1 MGVHKVYGIDNN
13 KSTLLKAKKNN
24 MIDEGYESGEI
35 PLAKSD
41 VVIISLYPELLE
53 TFILENNDFFKKDS
67 FITDVTGIKEKILLE
82 VVPKLRK
89 DVDFILYTNSLFL
102 QDFSTKKFIKTDIIF
117 SPLNME
123 LFQEHV
129 DDFNSEF
136 VLSNTRVFNT
146 FKPIPFNI
154 ENNVLSIKNKS
165 QYNYMI
171 NEYQAKELNISL
183 LQEFPIN
190 NISDVY
196 MYNYQS
202 YLREDLHAF

>member
-1 MGVHKVYGIDNN
+1 MDSNILSTFNQIKKINYDVIVEEKSFLSFRFIKIPNNTYIEKRSNLLFINNHKYNIDDLSISEVFNLILN
-13 KSTLLKAKKNN
+13 HVEEL
-24 MIDEGYESGEI
+24 EI
-35 PLAKSD
+35 
-41 VVIISLYPELLE
+41 LYF
-53 TFILENNDFFKKDS
+53 TKD
-67 FITDVTGIKEKILLE
+67 I
-82 VVPKLRK
+82 
-89 DVDFILYTNSLFL
+89 DFISYTNSLFL

-123 LFQEHV
+123 LFQEHI

-136 VLSNTRVFNT
+136 ILNNTKVFNT

-154 ENNVLSIKNKS
+154 ENNILSIKDKS

-190 NISDVY
+190 NINDVY
-196 MYNYQS
+196 MYNYRS
-202 YLREDLHAF
+202 YLKEGLYDL

>member
-1 MGVHKVYGIDNN
+1 MDSNILSTFNQIKKINYDVIVEEKSFLSFRFIKIPNDTYIEKRSNLLFINNYKYNIDDLSISEVFDLILNHVEE
-13 KSTLLKAKKNN
+13 L
-24 MIDEGYESGEI
+24 EI
-35 PLAKSD
+35 
-41 VVIISLYPELLE
+41 LYF
-53 TFILENNDFFKKDS
+53 TKD
-67 FITDVTGIKEKILLE
+67 I
-82 VVPKLRK
+82 
-89 DVDFILYTNSLFL
+89 DFISYTNSLFL

-123 LFQEHV
+123 LFQEHI

-136 VLSNTRVFNT
+136 ILSNTKVFNT

-154 ENNVLSIKNKS
+154 ENNILSINDKS
-165 QYNYMI
+165 QYNYMV

-190 NISDVY
+190 NVSDVY

-202 YLREDLHAF
+202 YLKEDLYDF

>member
-1 MGVHKVYGIDNN
+1 MDSNILSTFNQIKKINYDVIVEEKSFLSFRFIKIPNN
-13 KSTLLKAKKNN
+13 TYIEKRSNLLFINN
-24 MIDEGYESGEI
+24 YKYNINDLSISEVFDLILNHIEELEI
-35 PLAKSD
+35 
-41 VVIISLYPELLE
+41 LYF
-53 TFILENNDFFKKDS
+53 T
-67 FITDVTGIKEKILLE
+67 
-82 VVPKLRK
+82 K

-117 SPLNME
+117 SPLNIE

-154 ENNVLSIKNKS
+154 ENNILSIKDKS

-196 MYNYQS
+196 MYNYRS
-202 YLREDLHAF
+202 YLKEDLYDL

>member
-1 MGVHKVYGIDNN
+1 MDSNIL
-13 KSTLLKAKKNN
+13 STFNQIKKIN
-24 MIDEGYESGEI
+24 Y
-35 PLAKSD
+35 D
-41 VVIISLYPELLE
+41 V
-53 TFILENNDFFKKDS
+53 ILEEKSFLSFRFIKIPNNTYIEKRS
-67 FITDVTGIKEKILLE
+67 NLLFINNYKYNINDLSISEVFDLILNHIEELE
-82 VVPKLRK
+82 ILYFTK

-136 VLSNTRVFNT
+136 VLSNTKVFNT

-154 ENNVLSIKNKS
+154 ENNILSIKDKS
-165 QYNYMI
+165 QYNYMV
-171 NEYQAKELNISL
+171 NEYQAKELNIAL

>member
-1 MGVHKVYGIDNN
+1 MDSNIL
-13 KSTLLKAKKNN
+13 STFNQIKKIN
-24 MIDEGYESGEI
+24 Y
-35 PLAKSD
+35 D
-41 VVIISLYPELLE
+41 V
-53 TFILENNDFFKKDS
+53 ILEEKSFLSFRFIKIPNN
-67 FITDVTGIKEKILLE
+67 IYIEKRSNLLIINNYKYNINDLSISEVFDLILNHIEELE
-82 VVPKLRK
+82 ILYFTK

-154 ENNVLSIKNKS
+154 ENNILSIKDKS

>member
-1 MGVHKVYGIDNN
+1 MDSNILSTFNQIKKINYDVIVEEKSFLSFRFIKIPNNTYIEKRSNLLFINNYKYNIDDLSISEVFNLILN
-13 KSTLLKAKKNN
+13 HVEEL
-24 MIDEGYESGEI
+24 EI
-35 PLAKSD
+35 
-41 VVIISLYPELLE
+41 LYF
-53 TFILENNDFFKKDS
+53 TKD
-67 FITDVTGIKEKILLE
+67 I
-82 VVPKLRK
+82 
-89 DVDFILYTNSLFL
+89 DFISYTNSLFL

-123 LFQEHV
+123 LFQEHI

-136 VLSNTRVFNT
+136 ILSNTKVFNT

-154 ENNVLSIKNKS
+154 ENNILSINDKS
-165 QYNYMI
+165 QYNYMV

-190 NISDVY
+190 NVSDVY

-202 YLREDLHAF
+202 YLKEDLHDL

>member
-1 MGVHKVYGIDNN
+1 MDSNILSTFNQIKKINYDVIVEEKSFLSFRFIKIPNNTYIEKRSNLLFINNYKYNIDDLSISEVFDLILNHIEE
-13 KSTLLKAKKNN
+13 L
-24 MIDEGYESGEI
+24 EI
-35 PLAKSD
+35 
-41 VVIISLYPELLE
+41 LYF
-53 TFILENNDFFKKDS
+53 TKD
-67 FITDVTGIKEKILLE
+67 I
-82 VVPKLRK
+82 
-89 DVDFILYTNSLFL
+89 DFISYTNSLFL

-123 LFQEHV
+123 LFQEHI

-136 VLSNTRVFNT
+136 ILNNTKVFNT

-154 ENNVLSIKNKS
+154 ENNILSVKDKS

-190 NISDVY
+190 NINDVY
-196 MYNYQS
+196 MYNYRS
-202 YLREDLHAF
+202 YLKEGLYDL

>member
-1 MGVHKVYGIDNN
+1 MDSNIL
-13 KSTLLKAKKNN
+13 STFNQIKKIN
-24 MIDEGYESGEI
+24 Y
-35 PLAKSD
+35 D
-41 VVIISLYPELLE
+41 V
-53 TFILENNDFFKKDS
+53 ILEEKSFLSFRFIKIPNNTY
-67 FITDVTGIKEKILLE
+67 IEKRSNLLIINNYKYNIDDLSISEVFDLILNNIEELE
-82 VVPKLRK
+82 ILYFTK

-190 NISDVY
+190 NINDVY
-196 MYNYQS
+196 MYNYRS
-202 YLREDLHAF
+202 YLKEDLYDL

>member
-1 MGVHKVYGIDNN
+1 MDSNIL
-13 KSTLLKAKKNN
+13 STFNQIKKIN
-24 MIDEGYESGEI
+24 Y
-35 PLAKSD
+35 D
-41 VVIISLYPELLE
+41 V
-53 TFILENNDFFKKDS
+53 ILEEKSFLSFRFIKIPNNTYIEKRSNLLFINNYKYNINDLSISEVFDLISNHIEELEILYFTKD
-67 FITDVTGIKEKILLE
+67 I
-82 VVPKLRK
+82 
-89 DVDFILYTNSLFL
+89 DFILYTNSLFL

-154 ENNVLSIKNKS
+154 ENNILSIKDKS

-196 MYNYQS
+196 MYNYRS
-202 YLREDLHAF
+202 YLKEDLYDL

>member
-1 MGVHKVYGIDNN
+1 MDSNILSTFNQIKKINYDVIVEEKSFLSFRFIKIPNNTYIEKRSNLLFINNYKYNIDDLSISEVFDLILNHVEE
-13 KSTLLKAKKNN
+13 L
-24 MIDEGYESGEI
+24 EI
-35 PLAKSD
+35 
-41 VVIISLYPELLE
+41 LYF
-53 TFILENNDFFKKDS
+53 TKD
-67 FITDVTGIKEKILLE
+67 I
-82 VVPKLRK
+82 
-89 DVDFILYTNSLFL
+89 DFILYTNSLFL
-102 QDFSTKKFIKTDIIF
+102 QDFSTRKFIKTDIIF

-123 LFQEHV
+123 LFQEHI

-136 VLSNTRVFNT
+136 ILSNTKVFNT

-154 ENNVLSIKNKS
+154 ENNILSIKDKS
-165 QYNYMI
+165 QYNYMV

-202 YLREDLHAF
+202 YLKEDLYDF

>member
-1 MGVHKVYGIDNN
+1 MDSNILSTFNQIKKINYDVIVEEKSFLSFRFIKIPNNTYIEKRSNLLFINNYKYNIDDLSISEVFNLILN
-13 KSTLLKAKKNN
+13 HVEEL
-24 MIDEGYESGEI
+24 EI
-35 PLAKSD
+35 
-41 VVIISLYPELLE
+41 LYF
-53 TFILENNDFFKKDS
+53 TKD
-67 FITDVTGIKEKILLE
+67 I
-82 VVPKLRK
+82 
-89 DVDFILYTNSLFL
+89 DFISYTNSLFL

-123 LFQEHV
+123 LFKKHI

-136 VLSNTRVFNT
+136 ILSNTKVFNT

-154 ENNVLSIKNKS
+154 ENNILSINDKS
-165 QYNYMI
+165 QYNYMV

-190 NISDVY
+190 NVSDVY

-202 YLREDLHAF
+202 YLKEDLYDF

>member
-1 MGVHKVYGIDNN
+1 MDSNIL
-13 KSTLLKAKKNN
+13 STFNQIKKIN
-24 MIDEGYESGEI
+24 Y
-35 PLAKSD
+35 D
-41 VVIISLYPELLE
+41 V
-53 TFILENNDFFKKDS
+53 ILEEKSFLSFRFIKIPNNIYIEKRS
-67 FITDVTGIKEKILLE
+67 NLLFINNYKYNINDLSISEVFDLILNHIEELE
-82 VVPKLRK
+82 ILYFTK

-154 ENNVLSIKNKS
+154 ENNILSIKDKS

>member
-1 MGVHKVYGIDNN
+1 MDSNILSTFNQIKKINYDVIVEEKSFLTFRFIKIPKNTYIEKRSNLLFINN
-13 KSTLLKAKKNN
+13 YKYNINDLSISEVFDLILNH
-24 MIDEGYESGEI
+24 IEELEI
-35 PLAKSD
+35 
-41 VVIISLYPELLE
+41 LYF
-53 TFILENNDFFKKDS
+53 T
-67 FITDVTGIKEKILLE
+67 
-82 VVPKLRK
+82 K

-123 LFQEHV
+123 LFQEYV

-154 ENNVLSIKNKS
+154 ENNILSIKDKS

>member
-1 MGVHKVYGIDNN
+1 MDSNIL
-13 KSTLLKAKKNN
+13 STFNQIKKIN
-24 MIDEGYESGEI
+24 Y
-35 PLAKSD
+35 D
-41 VVIISLYPELLE
+41 V
-53 TFILENNDFFKKDS
+53 ILEEKSFLSFRFIKIPNNTYIEKRS
-67 FITDVTGIKEKILLE
+67 NLLFINNYKYNINDLSISEVFDLILNHIEELE
-82 VVPKLRK
+82 ILYFTK

-154 ENNVLSIKNKS
+154 ENNILSIKDKS
-165 QYNYMI
+165 QYNYII

>member
-1 MGVHKVYGIDNN
+1 MDSNILSTFNQIKKINYDVIVEEKSFLTFRFIKIPNNTYIEKRSNLLFINNYKYNIDDLSISEVFNLILN
-13 KSTLLKAKKNN
+13 HVEEL
-24 MIDEGYESGEI
+24 EI
-35 PLAKSD
+35 
-41 VVIISLYPELLE
+41 LYF
-53 TFILENNDFFKKDS
+53 TKD
-67 FITDVTGIKEKILLE
+67 I
-82 VVPKLRK
+82 
-89 DVDFILYTNSLFL
+89 DFISYTNSLFL

-123 LFQEHV
+123 LFQEHI

-136 VLSNTRVFNT
+136 ILSNTKVFNT

-154 ENNVLSIKNKS
+154 ENNILSINDKS
-165 QYNYMI
+165 QYNYMV
-171 NEYQAKELNISL
+171 NEYQVKELNISL

-202 YLREDLHAF
+202 YLKEDVYDF

>member
-1 MGVHKVYGIDNN
+1 MDSNIL
-13 KSTLLKAKKNN
+13 STFNQIKKIN
-24 MIDEGYESGEI
+24 Y
-35 PLAKSD
+35 D
-41 VVIISLYPELLE
+41 V
-53 TFILENNDFFKKDS
+53 ILEEKSFLSFRFINIPNNTYIEKRS
-67 FITDVTGIKEKILLE
+67 NLLFINNHKYNIDDLSISEVFDLILNHVEELE
-82 VVPKLRK
+82 ILYFTKNI
-89 DVDFILYTNSLFL
+89 DFILHTNSLFL

-123 LFQEHV
+123 LFQEHI

-136 VLSNTRVFNT
+136 ILSNTQVFNT

-154 ENNVLSIKNKS
+154 ENNILSINDKS
-165 QYNYMI
+165 QYNYMV

-202 YLREDLHAF
+202 YLKEDLYDF

>member
-1 MGVHKVYGIDNN
+1 MDSNILSTFNQIKKINYDVIVEEKSFLTFRFIKIPNNTYIEKRSNLLFINNYKYNIDDLSISEVFNLILN
-13 KSTLLKAKKNN
+13 HVKEL
-24 MIDEGYESGEI
+24 EI
-35 PLAKSD
+35 
-41 VVIISLYPELLE
+41 LYF
-53 TFILENNDFFKKDS
+53 TKD
-67 FITDVTGIKEKILLE
+67 I
-82 VVPKLRK
+82 
-89 DVDFILYTNSLFL
+89 DFISYTNSLFL

-123 LFQEHV
+123 LFQEHI

-136 VLSNTRVFNT
+136 ILSNTKVFNT

-154 ENNVLSIKNKS
+154 ENNILSINDKS
-165 QYNYMI
+165 QYNYMV
-171 NEYQAKELNISL
+171 NEYQVKELNISL

-202 YLREDLHAF
+202 YLKEDLYDF

>member
-1 MGVHKVYGIDNN
+1 MDSNIL
-13 KSTLLKAKKNN
+13 STFNQIKKIN
-24 MIDEGYESGEI
+24 Y
-35 PLAKSD
+35 D
-41 VVIISLYPELLE
+41 V
-53 TFILENNDFFKKDS
+53 ILEEKSFLSFRFIKIPNN
-67 FITDVTGIKEKILLE
+67 IYIEKRSNLLIINNYKYNIDDLSISEVFDLILNHIEELE
-82 VVPKLRK
+82 ILYFTK

-123 LFQEHV
+123 LFQEHI

-136 VLSNTRVFNT
+136 VLSNTKVFNT

-154 ENNVLSIKNKS
+154 ENNILSIKDKS

>member
-1 MGVHKVYGIDNN
+1 MDSNIL
-13 KSTLLKAKKNN
+13 STFNQIKKIN
-24 MIDEGYESGEI
+24 Y
-35 PLAKSD
+35 D
-41 VVIISLYPELLE
+41 V
-53 TFILENNDFFKKDS
+53 ILEEKSFLSFRFTKIPNNTYIEKRS
-67 FITDVTGIKEKILLE
+67 NLLFINNYKYNINDLSISEVFDLILNHIEELE
-82 VVPKLRK
+82 ILYFTK

-136 VLSNTRVFNT
+136 VLSNTKVFNT
-146 FKPIPFNI
+146 FKSILFNI
-154 ENNVLSIKNKS
+154 ENNILSIKDKS

-202 YLREDLHAF
+202 YLREDLYDF

>member
-1 MGVHKVYGIDNN
+1 MDSNIL
-13 KSTLLKAKKNN
+13 STFNQIK
-24 MIDEGYESGEI
+24 EI
-35 PLAKSD
+35 NYD
-41 VVIISLYPELLE
+41 V
-53 TFILENNDFFKKDS
+53 ILEEKSFLSFRFIKIPNNTY
-67 FITDVTGIKEKILLE
+67 IEKRSNLLIINNYKYNIDDLSISEVFDLILNNIEELE
-82 VVPKLRK
+82 ILYFTK

-123 LFQEHV
+123 LFQEHI
-129 DDFNSEF
+129 DNFNSEF
-136 VLSNTRVFNT
+136 ILSNTKVFNT

-154 ENNVLSIKNKS
+154 ENNILSIKDKS
-165 QYNYMI
+165 QYNYMV

-190 NISDVY
+190 NVSDVY

-202 YLREDLHAF
+202 YLKEDLYDF

>member
-1 MGVHKVYGIDNN
+1 MDSNILSTFNQIKKINYDVIVEEKSFLSFRFIKIPDNTYIEKRSNLLFINNYKYNIDDL
-13 KSTLLKAKKNN
+13 SISEVFDLILSHV
-24 MIDEGYESGEI
+24 EELEI
-35 PLAKSD
+35 
-41 VVIISLYPELLE
+41 LYF
-53 TFILENNDFFKKDS
+53 TKD
-67 FITDVTGIKEKILLE
+67 I
-82 VVPKLRK
+82 
-89 DVDFILYTNSLFL
+89 DFISYTNSLFL

-123 LFQEHV
+123 LFQEHI

-136 VLSNTRVFNT
+136 ILSNTKVFNT

-154 ENNVLSIKNKS
+154 ENNILSINDKS
-165 QYNYMI
+165 QYNYMV

-190 NISDVY
+190 NVSDVY

-202 YLREDLHAF
+202 YLKEDLYDF

>member
-1 MGVHKVYGIDNN
+1 MDSNIL
-13 KSTLLKAKKNN
+13 STFNQIKKIN
-24 MIDEGYESGEI
+24 Y
-35 PLAKSD
+35 D
-41 VVIISLYPELLE
+41 V
-53 TFILENNDFFKKDS
+53 ILEEKSFLSFRFIKIPNNTYIEKRS
-67 FITDVTGIKEKILLE
+67 NLLFINNYKYNINDLSISEVFDLILNHIEELE
-82 VVPKLRK
+82 ILYFTK

-154 ENNVLSIKNKS
+154 ENNILSIKDKS

-196 MYNYQS
+196 MYNYRS
-202 YLREDLHAF
+202 YLKEGLYDL

>member
-1 MGVHKVYGIDNN
+1 MDSNIL
-13 KSTLLKAKKNN
+13 STFNQIKKIN
-24 MIDEGYESGEI
+24 Y
-35 PLAKSD
+35 D
-41 VVIISLYPELLE
+41 V
-53 TFILENNDFFKKDS
+53 ILEEKSFLSFRFTKIPNNTYIEKRS
-67 FITDVTGIKEKILLE
+67 NLLFINNYKYNINDLSISEVFDLILNHIEELE
-82 VVPKLRK
+82 ILYFTK

-136 VLSNTRVFNT
+136 VLSNTKVFNT
-146 FKPIPFNI
+146 FKPILFNI
-154 ENNVLSIKNKS
+154 ENNILSIKDKS

-202 YLREDLHAF
+202 YLREDLYDF

>member
-1 MGVHKVYGIDNN
+1 MDSNILSTFNQIKKINYEVIVEEKSFLSFRFIKIPNNTYIEKRSNLLFINNYKYNIDDL
-13 KSTLLKAKKNN
+13 SISEVFDLILSHV
-24 MIDEGYESGEI
+24 EELEI
-35 PLAKSD
+35 
-41 VVIISLYPELLE
+41 LYF
-53 TFILENNDFFKKDS
+53 TKD
-67 FITDVTGIKEKILLE
+67 I
-82 VVPKLRK
+82 
-89 DVDFILYTNSLFL
+89 DFISYTNSLFL

-123 LFQEHV
+123 LFQEHI

-136 VLSNTRVFNT
+136 ILSNTKVFNT

-154 ENNVLSIKNKS
+154 ENNILSINDKS
-165 QYNYMI
+165 QYNYMV

-190 NISDVY
+190 NVSDVY

-202 YLREDLHAF
+202 YLKEDLYDF

>member
-1 MGVHKVYGIDNN
+1 MDSNIL
-13 KSTLLKAKKNN
+13 STFNQIKKIN
-24 MIDEGYESGEI
+24 Y
-35 PLAKSD
+35 D
-41 VVIISLYPELLE
+41 V
-53 TFILENNDFFKKDS
+53 ILEEKSFLSFRFIKIPNNTYIEKRS
-67 FITDVTGIKEKILLE
+67 NLLFINNYKYNINDLSISEVFDLILNHIEELE
-82 VVPKLRK
+82 ILYFTK

-136 VLSNTRVFNT
+136 VLSNTKVFNT

-154 ENNVLSIKNKS
+154 ENNILSIKDKS

>member
-1 MGVHKVYGIDNN
+1 MDSNIL
-13 KSTLLKAKKNN
+13 STFNQIKKIN
-24 MIDEGYESGEI
+24 Y
-35 PLAKSD
+35 D
-41 VVIISLYPELLE
+41 V
-53 TFILENNDFFKKDS
+53 ILEEKSFLSFRFINIPNNTYIEKRSNLLFINNDKYNIDDLSISEIFDLILNHVEELEILYFTKD
-67 FITDVTGIKEKILLE
+67 I
-82 VVPKLRK
+82 
-89 DVDFILYTNSLFL
+89 DFILYTNSLFL

-136 VLSNTRVFNT
+136 VLSNTRVFST

-154 ENNVLSIKNKS
+154 ENNILSIKNKS

-196 MYNYQS
+196 MYNYRS
-202 YLREDLHAF
+202 YLKEDLYDL

>member
-1 MGVHKVYGIDNN
+1 MDSNIL
-13 KSTLLKAKKNN
+13 STFNQIKKIN
-24 MIDEGYESGEI
+24 Y
-35 PLAKSD
+35 D
-41 VVIISLYPELLE
+41 V
-53 TFILENNDFFKKDS
+53 ILEEKSFLSFRFIKIPNNTYIEKRS
-67 FITDVTGIKEKILLE
+67 NLLFINNYKYNINDLSISEVFDLILNHIEELE
-82 VVPKLRK
+82 ILYFTK

-136 VLSNTRVFNT
+136 VLSNTKVFNT

-154 ENNVLSIKNKS
+154 ENNILSIKDKS

-171 NEYQAKELNISL
+171 NEYRAKELNISL

-190 NISDVY
+190 NINDVY
-196 MYNYQS
+196 MYNYRS
-202 YLREDLHAF
+202 YLKEGLYDL

>member
-1 MGVHKVYGIDNN
+1 MDSNIL
-13 KSTLLKAKKNN
+13 STFNQIKKIN
-24 MIDEGYESGEI
+24 Y
-35 PLAKSD
+35 D
-41 VVIISLYPELLE
+41 V
-53 TFILENNDFFKKDS
+53 ILEEKSFLSFRFIKIPNNTY
-67 FITDVTGIKEKILLE
+67 IEKRSNLLIINNYKYNIDDLSISEVFDLILNHIEELE
-82 VVPKLRK
+82 ILYFTK

-123 LFQEHV
+123 LFQEHI

-154 ENNVLSIKNKS
+154 ENNILSIKDKS

-190 NISDVY
+190 NINDVY
-196 MYNYQS
+196 MYNYRS
-202 YLREDLHAF
+202 YLKEGLHAF

>member
-1 MGVHKVYGIDNN
+1 MDSNIL
-13 KSTLLKAKKNN
+13 STFNQIKKIN
-24 MIDEGYESGEI
+24 Y
-35 PLAKSD
+35 D
-41 VVIISLYPELLE
+41 V
-53 TFILENNDFFKKDS
+53 ILEEKSFLSFRFIKIPNN
-67 FITDVTGIKEKILLE
+67 IYIEKRSNLLIINNYKYNIDDLSISEVFDLILNHIEELE
-82 VVPKLRK
+82 ILYFTK

-123 LFQEHV
+123 LFQEHI

-154 ENNVLSIKNKS
+154 ENNILSIKDKS

>member
-1 MGVHKVYGIDNN
+1 MDSNILSTFNQIKKINYDVIVEEKSFLSFRFIKIPNNTYIEKRSNLLFINNYKYNIDDLSISEVFNLILN
-13 KSTLLKAKKNN
+13 HVEEL
-24 MIDEGYESGEI
+24 EI
-35 PLAKSD
+35 
-41 VVIISLYPELLE
+41 LYF
-53 TFILENNDFFKKDS
+53 TKD
-67 FITDVTGIKEKILLE
+67 I
-82 VVPKLRK
+82 
-89 DVDFILYTNSLFL
+89 DFISYTNSLFL

-123 LFQEHV
+123 LFQEHI

-136 VLSNTRVFNT
+136 ILSNTKVFNT

-154 ENNVLSIKNKS
+154 ENNILSINDKS
-165 QYNYMI
+165 QYNYMV

-190 NISDVY
+190 NVSDVY

-202 YLREDLHAF
+202 YLKEDLYDF

>member
-1 MGVHKVYGIDNN
+1 MDSNILTTFNQI
-13 KSTLLKAKKNN
+13 KKIN
-24 MIDEGYESGEI
+24 Y
-35 PLAKSD
+35 D
-41 VVIISLYPELLE
+41 V
-53 TFILENNDFFKKDS
+53 ILEEKSFLSFRFTKIPNNTYIEKRS
-67 FITDVTGIKEKILLE
+67 NLLFINNYKYNINDLSISEVFDLILNHIEELE
-82 VVPKLRK
+82 ILYFTK

-154 ENNVLSIKNKS
+154 ENNILSIKDKS
-165 QYNYMI
+165 QYNYII
-171 NEYQAKELNISL
+171 NEYQAKELNICL

-202 YLREDLHAF
+202 YLREDLYDL